1 MGRMLPGA
9 ARPVKPGSSCH
20 ARPVTDAGR
29 VVVARAPGRVN
40 LIGDH
45 TDYNDG
51 LALPMAVDLTTEV
64 ELVEDASGRLR
75 LASDVDPRPVVI
87 PLGPAVEP
95 LLGEA
100 TGAAGPAGTGR
111 SLPSWARLAV
121 AVVGQVDGATGGTAR
136 VTSSVPVGA
145 GLSSS
150 ASFCVALATAVGAPP
165 TPVALAR
172 LGQQAE
178 AAIGAAVGLMDPLVV
193 AGARAG
199 HAMLVD
205 FATLDVEHVPIP
217 DDVAIVVVH
226 SGEARRLAD
235 SPYGAR
241 RSECAAAAARI
252 GRPLGRA
259 TETDVSTLTDPVL
272 RRRAR
277 HVVTEGDRVQ
287 AMTAALR
294 EGDAVAAGRLM
305 VESHRSLSGD
315 FDASTPTIDA
325 LVDDLLRRPGVHG
338 ARMTGGGF
346 GGCVVALTRPGAI
359 DPAAWGRAW
368 VVQPSAG
375 VSRQV
380 HRAG

>member
-9 ARPVKPGSSCH
+9 ARPVKPGLSCH

-29 VVVARAPGRVN
+29 VVVTRAPGRVN

-51 LALPMAVDLTTEV
+51 LALPMAIDLATEV
-64 ELVEDASGRLR
+64 ELVEDTSGQLR
-75 LASDVDPRPVVI
+75 LVSDIDPRPALI
-87 PLGPAVEP
+87 PVGPAA
-95 LLGEA
+95 EA
-100 TGAAGPAGTGR
+100 TGATDRAGTGR
-111 SLPSWARLAV
+111 SLPWWARLAV
-121 AVVGQVDGATGGTAR
+121 AVVDQVDGAAGGTAR

-172 LGQQAE
+172 LGQRAE
-178 AAIGAAVGLMDPLVV
+178 AAVGAAVGLMDPLVV

-205 FATLDVEHVPIP
+205 FGTLDVEPVPVP

-259 TETDVSTLTDPVL
+259 TEPDVSALTDPVL

-277 HVVTEGDRVQ
+277 HVVTEGGRVR
-287 AMTAALR
+287 AMAAALR
-294 EGDAVAAGRLM
+294 AGDTVTAGRLM
-305 VESHRSLSGD
+305 VESHHSLSGD
-315 FDASTPTIDA
+315 FDASTSTVDA

-346 GGCVVALTRPGAI
+346 GGCVVALTRPGAV
-359 DPAAWGRAW
+359 DPAAWPGRAW

-380 HRAG
+380 RRAG